1 MYHTRAII
9 LKKEDWNEADWLVTV
24 LSSDFGK
31 IRLLAQGARKH
42 GAKLQGHLEPGSIAD
57 ISLVIGRNGYRM
69 TSARMRE
76 FFPAAHRS
84 LAKLRAIYATLSI
97 LDANLL
103 EERDGAEE
111 IFKLGEDTLRAMDR
125 CENLGM
131 LRRIIVWFH
140 ARLLEFLGL
149 LPAAGSREGDNI
161 KLLLNFVSRPLA
173 DIEGLEVG
181 EDLLERELV
190 ELIRELGGQSRQE
203 AVVFSDLAI

>member
-1 MYHTRAII
+1 
-9 LKKEDWNEADWLVTV
+9 
-24 LSSDFGK
+24 
-31 IRLLAQGARKH
+31 
-42 GAKLQGHLEPGSIAD
+42 
-57 ISLVIGRNGYRM
+57 
-69 TSARMRE
+69 
-76 FFPAAHRS
+76 
-84 LAKLRAIYATLSI
+84 
-97 LDANLL
+97 
-103 EERDGAEE
+103 
-111 IFKLGEDTLRAMDR
+111 
-125 CENLGM
+125 M